1 MLFEELHGHMGQTV
15 KVVPVCGVA
24 WQTKLV
30 GIKSGMALL
39 ESAALLRPVNAALLQ
54 LKS

>member
-1 MLFEELHGHMGQTV
+1 MLFEELDVHFGQTV
-15 KVVPVCGVA
+15 KVVPVCGA
-24 WQTKLV
+24 PWQAKLV
-30 GIKSGMALL
+30 GVKSGMALL